1 MDVVDRLR
9 RLSGSV
15 PSEAARLAVQLRD
28 DPHEG
33 LVRLVRFAAGLGD
46 RVVSPDARLARLEA
60 LRPAWRHAVALQ
72 LAPLRRVPLPLAR
85 DELLGF
91 HRAMAALA
99 AVRDA
104 DKRIHADLMERSAGE
119 RPSPRALLALA
130 RALDAHSYRLVTAAR
145 LRIAL
150 PRDDWDELCRLA
162 WPLADAVA
170 LDERFAEPDG
180 RRTTTPRESLAL
192 PLLLRLL
199 ESLGLPD
206 PGLQIACAVARGA
219 SRRTGVRI
227 DLDGLPHVCA
237 DGPAMMLS
245 KDHTVRLDTRP
256 LCGWLERAR
265 ARLEA
270 GEPPAAIGM
279 RSILSKAAA
288 IALLE
293 QLATVWGPGYVPTPL
308 IRPPLS
314 QAVLHVGLPR
324 RIRAAETGFPAF
336 RDPPEEPA
344 TEGGAPSG
352 PGRSPYVYGRGWLPH
367 AGGGGGG
374 AVQLGE
380 AERLAAATIA
390 EAARRAG
397 AEAAVT
403 ALMNAVGEPVVW
415 RGRDAR
421 RSVFSRST
429 DSPRLRLGQLVAVLP
444 IRASDRIA
452 GIGRPRLRPG
462 SGPSRLHVGR
472 VATLVQTGTPD
483 SREPFGHDVGV
494 VFWPGAPLPVRVRL
508 GDASAFE
515 DAWWLPVASGG
526 DPSSL
531 VIRRDRF
538 EEPGPVVVRDSA
550 GERVLRL
557 VSLLERG
564 ADFDRV
570 EVSDPE

>member
-9 RLSGSV
+9 RLSGSLS
-15 PSEAARLAVQLRD
+15 SEATRLAVLLRD
-28 DPHEG
+28 DPGEG
-33 LVRLVRFAAGLGD
+33 LARLVRFAAGLAD
-46 RVVSPDARLARLEA
+46 RLPSPDARLARLEA
-60 LRPAWRHAVALQ
+60 LRPAWRHAVAVQ
-72 LAPLRRVPLPLAR
+72 LAPLRRVALPLAR
-85 DELLGF
+85 DELLAL
-91 HRAMAALA
+91 HRVLSALA

-104 DKRIHADLMERSAGE
+104 DKRIHADLLDGTPGE

-130 RALDAHSYRLVTAAR
+130 RALDAQSHRLVTAAR

-162 WPLADAVA
+162 VPLADAVA
-170 LDERFAEPDG
+170 LDERFAEPEG
-180 RRTTTPRESLAL
+180 GHIRTPRESLAL

-199 ESLGLPD
+199 ESLGLAD
-206 PGLQIACAVARGA
+206 PGLRIACAVAQGA
-219 SRRTGVRI
+219 ARRTGVRI

-256 LCGWLERAR
+256 LCAWLARSR
-265 ARLEA
+265 ARLDA

-279 RSILSKAAA
+279 RTILSKASA

-293 QLATVWGPGYVPTPL
+293 QLATVWGPGYVPSPL
-308 IRPPLS
+308 MRPPLS

-324 RIRAAETGFPAF
+324 RIRAADTGFPAF
-336 RDPPEEPA
+336 GAPAEETVPEA
-344 TEGGAPSG
+344 TPTGGA
-352 PGRSPYVYGRGWLPH
+352 GRSPYVYGRSWLPH
-367 AGGGGGG
+367 GVGTAP
-374 AVQLGE
+374 LGE
-380 AERLAAATIA
+380 AERLAAVTIA

-397 AEAAVT
+397 ADAAVM

-421 RSVFSRST
+421 RSVFSRAT

-444 IRASDRIA
+444 MRAADRIA
-452 GIGRPRLRPG
+452 GVGRPRLRPG

-483 SREPFGHDVGV
+483 AREPFGHDVGV

-531 VIRRDRF
+531 VVRRERF
-538 EEPGPVVVRDSA
+538 EEPGPVVVRDAA

-557 VSLLERG
+557 VGLLERG
-564 ADFDRV
+564 SDFDRI
-570 EVSDPE
+570 EVSDPA